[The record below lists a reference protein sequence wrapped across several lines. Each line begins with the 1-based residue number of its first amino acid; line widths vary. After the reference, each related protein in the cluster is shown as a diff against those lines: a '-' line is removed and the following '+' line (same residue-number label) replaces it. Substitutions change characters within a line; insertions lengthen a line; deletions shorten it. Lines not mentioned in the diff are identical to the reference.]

1 MKKQTITQGT
11 IILIAAGFI
20 TKILGMLNRII
31 VTRQLGQEG
40 IGIYM
45 LIQPTIILLATFA
58 SIGLPVA
65 IPALISRSDS
75 RQKKILS
82 VSLII
87 AMLSSFIVSVILFF
101 AARPLANILLKDERT
116 YLPLLSIGPLLFCIS
131 LSTILKA
138 YFQGEQNMIP
148 SAVSTLIEQVVRT
161 VATIGFVSVMMP
173 HGIIYGVVG
182 VIWASIVGE
191 LASSFILLIMFFKN
205 MKQNHLGATLKPTRL
220 SSQNFKDV
228 LNISFP
234 TTGSRLIGSFTHFL
248 EPIIIIQA
256 LYRIGYSSQI
266 SSKLYSAVA
275 GFALPVLLMPSFIS
289 QAVTQSIIPPISQA
303 YTKRNFSLI
312 HRHLN
317 TAFQLSFVISG
328 LYTILVMIFPN
339 EIMNLLYNTSTGSE
353 YVLYMAPFF
362 LLLYFQSSLT
372 ATLQAIDEAKVAMK
386 SSLIAS
392 IIKILLMI
400 ALLQVPRL
408 NILGLVITIIFNIVL
423 LTLWHYFLVKKKV
436 GYRAN
441 YRSIINGFLVI
452 GVSYLLGK
460 YLKSTVIISEH
471 QTLNILGLIGLISL
485 GYLALITLCGLF
497 PQQLLS
503 ERKKR
508 QKIDKPII
516 A

>member
-1 MKKQTITQGT
+1 MKKQTVTQGT
-11 IILIAAGFI
+11 IILIIAGFI
-20 TKILGMLNRII
+20 SKILGMFNRII
-31 VTRQLGQEG
+31 ITRQLGHEG
-40 IGIYM
+40 VGIFM
-45 LIQPTIILLATFA
+45 LIQPTIMLLATFA
-58 SIGLPVA
+58 SLGLPVA
-65 IPALISRSDS
+65 IPALISRGNS

-87 AMLSSFIVSVILFF
+87 AMLSSLIVSIILFF
-101 AARPLANILLKDERT
+101 AARPLAEVLLKDERT

-138 YFQGEQNMIP
+138 YFQGEQNMTP
-148 SAVSTLIEQVVRT
+148 SAISTLIEQVVRT
-161 VATIGFVSVMMP
+161 LATIGFVSIMMP
-173 HGIIYGVVG
+173 YGIVYGVVG

-191 LASSFILLIMFFKN
+191 LASSFILIMMFFKN
-205 MKQNHLGATLKPTRL
+205 MSQNHQGATLKPPRL
-220 SSQNFKDV
+220 NSQNFKDV

-256 LYRIGYSSQI
+256 LYRIGYSSQA
-266 SSKLYSAVA
+266 SSKMYSAVA

-289 QAVTQSIIPPISQA
+289 QAITQSIIPPISHA
-303 YTKRNFSLI
+303 YTKGNFKLI
-312 HRHLN
+312 HRHLT

-328 LYTILVMIFPN
+328 LYTILVMIFPM
-339 EIMNLLYNTSTGSE
+339 EIMNFLYNTSTGSE

-372 ATLQAIDEAKVAMK
+372 ATLQAIDEAKMAMR
-386 SSLIAS
+386 SSFISS

-400 ALLQVPRL
+400 ALLQVPSL

-423 LTLWHYFLVKKKV
+423 LTLWHYYLVRKKV
-436 GYRAN
+436 GYRAS

-452 GVSYLLGK
+452 GITYLLGQ
-460 YLKSTVIISEH
+460 YLTTTLIISEH
-471 QTLNILGLIGLISL
+471 PTLNMLGLIALITLS
-485 GYLALITLCGLF
+485 YLVLITLCGLF
-497 PQQLLS
+497 PKQFLP
-503 ERKKR
+503 ERKKL